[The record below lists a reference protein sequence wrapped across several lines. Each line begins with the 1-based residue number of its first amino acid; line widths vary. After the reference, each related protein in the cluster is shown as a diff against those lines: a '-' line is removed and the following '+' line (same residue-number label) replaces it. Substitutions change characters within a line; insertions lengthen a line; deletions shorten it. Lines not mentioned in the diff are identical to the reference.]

1 MAVVEASMKKIEELK
16 KGKEALLKALGL
28 VKLEDVLEPW
38 QMPKEAGSSSKAPV
52 EAVQPVEAKPVEK
65 PKLNWAKEV
74 EAEEEAAKKAAEEE
88 KPVIEK
94 IVRNSVKAKKFYAI
108 FNGPMKGIY
117 DDWSK
122 AAPFVTGNKSILHKS
137 YDSMEAA
144 KEALQEAEKSY
155 AMKLK
160 VPAQKESINRMRSL
174 GKKARTVTVDI
185 FRERFMSLIDYEEKY
200 KLQSFYP
207 VWRNSFGPKVIIL
220 PEASSETTFEF
231 FACGLVDSIY
241 STHSSIS
248 TQFALFPSK
257 LMESVRGFSSKVL
270 HGESTLFV
278 KCFSTYP
285 SFLKEGGGILKNV
298 YALATVGRSNEN
310 LPPLDTCPKDA
321 ANEEA
326 RNEFYKNNYVGLCKR
341 LQQLGQ
347 NTRVL
352 YKSSSTLLIS
362 TPYGHKIN
370 PVHEK
375 AVIDFERPIL
385 DLEACKPAMM
395 EILCDCLNG
404 SNGEE
409 IGNHRCEYC
418 HISDGSPADLEA
430 AKDEGKSEDSL
441 ELLTE

>member
-1 MAVVEASMKKIEELK
+1 MKKIEELK

-160 VPAQKESINRMRSL
+160 
-174 GKKARTVTVDI
+174 
-185 FRERFMSLIDYEEKY
+185 
-200 KLQSFYP
+200 
-207 VWRNSFGPKVIIL
+207 
-220 PEASSETTFEF
+220 
-231 FACGLVDSIY
+231 
-241 STHSSIS
+241 
-248 TQFALFPSK
+248 FALFPSK